1 VYASKIEVRIT
12 PFQKGQDQ
20 FSMLRNNYN
29 RNLVATFNNETGV
42 LEIVHNGA
50 PVTEEDWQT
59 VLNYPTYLLYI
70 RRRLPRSCYLFT
82 DGKYERTITMQV
94 TDRYGRKSNVMT
106 RNLFVKTCL
115 VMFSSDKPVKVT
127 NDAAWFQ
134 YEFTED
140 YFDPVDNQYLDITG
154 TPD

>member
-1 VYASKIEVRIT
+1 MPLIY
-12 PFQKGQDQ
+12 
-20 FSMLRNNYN
+20 
-29 RNLVATFNNETGV
+29 
-42 LEIVHNGA
+42 
-50 PVTEEDWQT
+50 
-59 VLNYPTYLLYI
+59 
-70 RRRLPRSCYLFT
+70 
-82 DGKYERTITMQV
+82 
-94 TDRYGRKSNVMT
+94 RYSIG
-106 RNLFVKTCL
+106 L